1 MKPRAIN
8 EAAGDAAAFQS
19 VLVEYLKA
27 PEVTRKRLY
36 LEAMAEVI
44 PTLANTWIVDHG
56 VTQLLP
62 MVQSSALGGA
72 K

>member
-1 MKPRAIN
+1 M
-8 EAAGDAAAFQS
+8 
-19 VLVEYLKA
+19 LVEYLKA

-44 PTLANTWIVDHG
+44 PTLSNTWIVDKD

-62 MVQSSALGGA
+62 MVQSSTLGGG

>member
-1 MKPRAIN
+1 M
-8 EAAGDAAAFQS
+8 GDAAAFNA

-36 LEAMAEVI
+36 LEAMAKVV
-44 PTLANTWIVDHG
+44 PTLATTWIVDDG

-62 MVQSSALGGA
+62 MVQGKGLGGA

>member
-1 MKPRAIN
+1 M
-8 EAAGDAAAFQS
+8 
-19 VLVEYLKA
+19 EYLKA

-36 LEAMAEVI
+36 LEAMATVI
-44 PTLANTWIVDHG
+44 PTLANTWIVDDG

-62 MVQSSALGGA
+62 MVQSKSLGGG